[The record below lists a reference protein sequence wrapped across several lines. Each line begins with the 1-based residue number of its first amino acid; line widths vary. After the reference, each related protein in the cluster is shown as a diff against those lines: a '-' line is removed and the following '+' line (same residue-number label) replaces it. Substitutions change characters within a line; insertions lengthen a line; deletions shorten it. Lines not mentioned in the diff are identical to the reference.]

1 MDLEKENIILMEKLN
16 QKKQMLD
23 EMKIKRLEITHK
35 IYEIEELY
43 LQELLKIKKDELEE
57 LLKKKV

>member
-43 LQELLKIKKDELEE
+43 LQELLKIKKDELQE